1 MSDYVEVSLV
11 VEPAYD
17 GYRLDKYLCAKLGK
31 LSRTRV
37 QKIIDRDL
45 VSPLKAASIVR
56 RGAVIVLRRRASHE
70 PETPAGFETLFLDDD
85 LLVID
90 KPAGLPVHPSAAYH
104 TGTLVGRI
112 RERYGAGFASP
123 VHRLDRE
130 TSGVLVAARGV
141 EALRKVSDDFLH
153 HRVVKTYHAI
163 VHGHPA
169 EDAFLVD
176 APIAM
181 GNDIVR
187 IGVRIDRLEGRASQ
201 TSVRVLSRFMFGSL
215 PMALVA
221 AAPLTGRQH
230 QIRVHM
236 AHVGH
241 GLVGDKIYP
250 DGTVYDRF
258 TRQAMTDDDR
268 RILVLERHA
277 LHAVSLEMT
286 HPTSGVSMTFTA
298 PLPEELGVLLG
309 ERAAVVA

>member
-1 MSDYVEVSLV
+1 MSHYVEVELV

-17 GYRLDKYLCAKLGK
+17 GYRLDLYLCAKLGK

-37 QKIIDRDL
+37 QRIIERDL
-45 VSPLKAASIVR
+45 VTPLKPASIVR
-56 RGAVIVLRRRASHE
+56 RGEVIVLRRLAADE
-70 PETPAGFETLFLDDD
+70 PETPASFETLYLDDD

-104 TGTLVGRI
+104 HGTLVGRI
-112 RERYGAGFASP
+112 RERYGADFASP

-130 TSGVLVAARGV
+130 TSGVLIAARGV
-141 EALRKVSDDFLH
+141 EALRRVSDDFLH

-169 EDAFLVD
+169 EDEFVVD

-181 GNDIVR
+181 GSDIVR
-187 IGVRIDRLEGRASQ
+187 IGVRIDAVAGRPSR
-201 TSVRVLSRFMFGSL
+201 TSVRVLSRFAHRGL
-215 PMALVA
+215 PMALIA

-250 DGTVYDRF
+250 DGMVYDRF
-258 TRQAMTDDDR
+258 TRQALTDDDR
-268 RILVLERHA
+268 RVLILERHA

-286 HPTSGVSMTFTA
+286 HPTRGVAMTFTA
-298 PLPEELGVLLG
+298 PLPAELGALL
-309 ERAAVVA
+309 AAHD